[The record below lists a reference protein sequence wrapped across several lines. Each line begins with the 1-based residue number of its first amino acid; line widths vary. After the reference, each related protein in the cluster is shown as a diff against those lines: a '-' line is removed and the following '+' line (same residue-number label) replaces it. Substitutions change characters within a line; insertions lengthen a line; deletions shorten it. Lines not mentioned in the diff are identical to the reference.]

1 MSFTTEI
8 AEEIRNY
15 FTEKEILELKASF
28 KHYDKNG
35 NGRID
40 AEELDLVMQDMGM
53 RLTSDQLQVT
63 WQQAQLGCRIFSISD
78 KSTLVP
84 YHQLS
89 CYVQQYDKNC
99 SLSNRLHEGH
109 VNWAGQKKCRGGAG
123 RWEVLILST
132 ILKSETRSGCE
143 KIS

>member
-78 KSTLVP
+78 KPTLVP

-89 CYVQQYDKNC
+89 CC
-99 SLSNRLHEGH
+99 
-109 VNWAGQKKCRGGAG
+109 A
-123 RWEVLILST
+123 
-132 ILKSETRSGCE
+132 
-143 KIS
+143 KI